1 MSEIGA
7 QDQNKGLEEGDLEI
21 KDDRSEKGH
30 SGML

>member
-7 QDQNKGLEEGDLEI
+7 QDHNKGLEEQDLDI

-30 SGML
+30 NGML